1 MNSQENADAFY
12 DTTIMP
18 YKGILEEW
26 YVKNDNV
33 YSYFKLVILTILVVV
48 KVNLGLILLNK
59 TNLLQYN
66 SDLTLTD
73 QLFLTITKDL
83 SLL

>member
-33 YSYFKLVILTILVVV
+33 YSYFKLIILTILVVV
-48 KVNLGLILLNK
+48 
-59 TNLLQYN
+59 N
-66 SDLTLTD
+66 SNPKIVWK
-73 QLFLTITKDL
+73 FFKDL
-83 SLL
+83 PSPPDSLLKYFK